1 MNNKLCRLYGVTTL
15 DGLKAICNNE
25 PTAGIINRLGIT
37 QITENVFGF
46 STVSIDYY
54 SLARKIIS
62 VLKEFK
68 YYEYVVIAAD
78 RLTILDTGSSDT
90 DKKYLTMKTVVSVVD
105 DDHNLVVAPVPM
117 RNLMELG
124 IHDSPVPMM
133 FKFTQVGNNNAQI
146 ENAEVVEIH
155 HHK

>member
-25 PTAGIINRLGIT
+25 PTAGSINSFGIT
-37 QITENVFGF
+37 KITDDVFGF
-46 STVSIDYY
+46 STISIDYY

-62 VLKEFK
+62 VLKEFE
-68 YYEYVVIAAD
+68 YYEYIVVAAD
-78 RLTILDTGSSDT
+78 GLTITDTGFSDAYN
-90 DKKYLTMKTVVSVVD
+90 KYLTAKTVVSVVD
-105 DDHNLVVAPVPM
+105 GDRDLVLPVPM
-117 RNLMELG
+117 KNLTELG
-124 IHDSPVPMM
+124 IHDAPVPMM
-133 FKFTQVGNNNAQI
+133 FKFTQVGNNNTQI

>member
-1 MNNKLCRLYGVTTL
+1 MGDKLCRLYGVTTL

-25 PTAGIINRLGIT
+25 PTAGSINTFNIT

-62 VLKEFK
+62 VLKEFE
-68 YYEYVVIAAD
+68 YYEYIVIAAD
-78 RLTILDTGSSDT
+78 GLTITDTGFSDAYNN
-90 DKKYLTMKTVVSVVD
+90 YLTAKTVVSVVD
-105 DDHNLVVAPVPM
+105 GDRDLVVPVPL
-117 RNLMELG
+117 RNLTELG
-124 IHDSPVPMM
+124 IHDAPVPVM
-133 FKFTQVGNNNAQI
+133 FKFTQVGDNNTQI

>member
-1 MNNKLCRLYGVTTL
+1 MDNKLCRLYGITTL

-25 PTAGIINRLGIT
+25 PTAGSINRLCIT

-62 VLKEFK
+62 VLREFE
-68 YYEYVVIAAD
+68 YYEYIIVAAD
-78 RLTILDTGSSDT
+78 GFTIIDTGFSDWGNN
-90 DKKYLTMKTVVSVVD
+90 YLTAKTVISVVD
-105 DDHNLVVAPVPM
+105 GDRDLVIPVPL
-117 RNLMELG
+117 RNLTELG
-124 IHDSPVPMM
+124 IHDAPVPMM
-133 FKFTQVGNNNAQI
+133 FKFTQVGDNNTQI

>member
-1 MNNKLCRLYGVTTL
+1 MGDKLCRLYGVTTL

-25 PTAGIINRLGIT
+25 PTAGSINTFSIT

-62 VLKEFK
+62 VLKEFE
-68 YYEYVVIAAD
+68 YYEYIVIAAD
-78 RLTILDTGSSDT
+78 GLTITDTGFSDAYNN
-90 DKKYLTMKTVVSVVD
+90 YLTAKTVVSVVD
-105 DDHNLVVAPVPM
+105 GDRDLVVPVPL
-117 RNLMELG
+117 RNLTELG
-124 IHDSPVPMM
+124 IHDAPVPVM
-133 FKFTQVGNNNAQI
+133 FKFTQVGDNNTQI

>member
-37 QITENVFGF
+37 QITENLFGF

-54 SLARKIIS
+54 SLVRKIIS
-62 VLKEFK
+62 VLEEFE

-78 RLTILDTGSSDT
+78 GLTILDTGSSDT
-90 DKKYLTMKTVVSVVD
+90 NKKYLTMKTVVSVVD
-105 DDHNLVVAPVPM
+105 GDRDLVLPVPM
-117 RNLMELG
+117 KNLMELG

-133 FKFTQVGNNNAQI
+133 FKFTQVGNNNTQI